1 MKKTEECFI
10 VKINYNN
17 PPHAHIGDN
26 NPVFYISGEDT
37 WCESHNIIIARQ
49 FTSVKNAKSSIN
61 TRKRYGRLKDCKCEI
76 IRASF
81 TVEELDVVE
90 PNA

>member
-10 VKINYNN
+10 VKITYNKPKYSSDPN
-17 PPHAHIGDN
+17 T
-26 NPVFYISGEDT
+26 VYYMSGEDT
-37 WCESHNIIIARQ
+37 WCESANLICARQ
-49 FTSVKNAKSSIN
+49 FNSVKNAKSSIN

-76 IRASF
+76 IRANF
-81 TVEELDVVE
+81 TVEELDVIE